1 VKKYWA
7 AEEEPS
13 AFAKKLNGKI
23 DAWKE
28 YVKRRGRDVMAR
40 RCYYAYYGYGTR
52 DDGTSTWGLTPGGEA
67 GQLMQ
72 QGANLVGQ
80 AVTLSLNALFRNKPV
95 LQGIAKNSDADSLA
109 QAQLA
114 TGLLEEYDRRLGL
127 NETDMEAMRA
137 AWLTSIGW
145 TILDW
150 DDSLGDDVGSDGVSI
165 QKEGDITSENGTLF
179 DVAYDCGAKD
189 LRTLQWVAI
198 RRKVHKYDLAAQF
211 PEKYDEICNA
221 GSTLT
226 VDGDSFWSQ
235 LEPGIGV
242 EKTEV
247 DGDYIFLVD
256 FRHIRTPALPEGRR
270 TLIVGGDKVVF
281 DGKFELGKELFAYPV
296 VAEKDLTSPIGY
308 TPVNDLIGAQGGFN
322 LGLTALASIVN
333 AHGLPNYWIPTG
345 SNAKAAD
352 AVGSLQII
360 SSNTKPE
367 FVEPPPFPQI
377 LGEYMG
383 LMKTIINQRLAI
395 NDVVSGE
402 VPKGLPAQGIAAM
415 QAQFFEF
422 HGGLQSA
429 YYRHVSD
436 VRSGV
441 IKLLQ
446 RFAKSPRVAMIA
458 GSAGQFQLQQF
469 QASDI
474 DAIERITVQPTSPL
488 SRTAAGKQAIADQL
502 VNMGAADKYQYFEV
516 LNTGRIDFLQ
526 DTEFSYQ
533 LKLQRDKE
541 LLRQGIGL
549 APKDEMG
556 NYVEGAPGIR
566 PLATDDFPRC
576 YREYA
581 SVLDSPDARASG
593 KIQAAVF
600 EVLLEVQRLHRESDV
615 YSQAMRGVAP
625 PPPMMSG
632 DQAGM
637 MMGGM
642 GVAAPPEQVTSDE
655 AELRE
660 SPVAPM
666 EGQVGDSPEIKLP
679 SPPPN
684 PITGEEAP
692 PPL

>member
-1 VKKYWA
+1 MEKYWA
-7 AEEEPS
+7 SEEEPS

-23 DAWKE
+23 ETWKQ
-28 YVKRRGRDVMAR
+28 YITRRGRDAMAR
-40 RCYYAYYGYGTR
+40 RCYSAYYGFGTR
-52 DDGTSTWGLTPGGEA
+52 DDGTVTWGLTPGGEG

-95 LQGIAKNSDADSLA
+95 FQAVAKNSDADSLA

-114 TGLLEEYDRRLGL
+114 TGLLEEYDRRLSL
-127 NETDMEAMRA
+127 NENDMEAMRS

-145 TILDW
+145 TVLDW
-150 DDSLGDDVGSDGVSI
+150 DESLGEDAGSDGVTI
-165 QKEGDITSENGTLF
+165 QKEGDIVTENANLF

-211 PEKYDEICNA
+211 PEKYDEICNQS
-221 GSTLT
+221 STLD
-226 VDGDSFWSQ
+226 VGDDSFWSQ
-235 LEPGIGV
+235 LEPGLGV
-242 EKTEV
+242 AKDQV
-247 DGDYIFLVD
+247 DGDYIYMVD
-256 FRHIRTPALPEGRR
+256 FRHLKTPALPNGRR

-281 DGKFELGKELFAYPV
+281 DGDYELGDGLFCRAV

-308 TPVNDLIGAQGGFN
+308 TPVNDLIAAQGGFN

-333 AHGLPNYWIPTG
+333 AHGLPNYFVPTG
-345 SNAKAAD
+345 SNPTQAQ
-352 AVGSLQII
+352 AVGSLQIV
-360 SSNTKPE
+360 SANVKPE
-367 FVEPPPFPQI
+367 FILPPPFPPI

-436 VRSGV
+436 VRTDV

-458 GSAGQFQLQQF
+458 GSAGQFQLRKF

-474 DAIERITVQPTSPL
+474 EGVERITVQPTSPL
-488 SRTAAGKQAIADQL
+488 SRTAAGKQAVADQL
-502 VNMGAADKYQYFEV
+502 VQMGSIDKYQYFEV
-516 LNTGRIDFLQ
+516 LNTGRLDFLQ
-526 DTEFSYQ
+526 DAEFSYQ

-541 LLRQGIGL
+541 MLRNGIGL
-549 APKDEMG
+549 APRDEMG
-556 NYVEGAPGIR
+556 NYIEGAEGIR
-566 PLATDDFPRC
+566 PLVTDDFPRC
-576 YREYA
+576 VREYA
-581 SVLDSPDARASG
+581 SVLAAPEARASG
-593 KIQAAVF
+593 KIQAAVL
-600 EVLLEVQRLHRESDV
+600 EVLAEIQRLHRDSDV
-615 YSQAMRGVAP
+615 YFQALQGIAP
-625 PPPMMSG
+625 PPPVMSG

-642 GVAAPPEQVTSDE
+642 MQPAPPEQVTSDDSE
-655 AELRE
+655 MRE
-660 SPVAPM
+660 VPM